1 MLVGL
6 RFLGSQTVKTVN
18 VATQGYDGSAPAL
31 TGLKNRDFQSGSFL
45 FLLPEFYGEL
55 PCGKCGCVG
64 HVDAEEQKEGL
75 AVAVAG
81 GNAADT
87 EVLLLVAE
95 AALHY
100 GGAQV
105 TDDTAGGRDVG
116 LLVLGLGTFADE
128 VGRDATLGAIL
139 RDIQKISN

>member
-1 MLVGL
+1 M
-6 RFLGSQTVKTVN
+6 
-18 VATQGYDGSAPAL
+18 
-31 TGLKNRDFQSGSFL
+31 
-45 FLLPEFYGEL
+45 PEFYGEL

-105 TDDTAGGRDVG
+105 TDDTATTEIYTSIVVG
-116 LLVLGLGTFADE
+116 SVRC
-128 VGRDATLGAIL
+128 V
-139 RDIQKISN
+139 

>member
-1 MLVGL
+1 M
-6 RFLGSQTVKTVN
+6 
-18 VATQGYDGSAPAL
+18 
-31 TGLKNRDFQSGSFL
+31 
-45 FLLPEFYGEL
+45 
-55 PCGKCGCVG
+55 
-64 HVDAEEQKEGL
+64 
-75 AVAVAG
+75 AVAG
-81 GNAADT
+81 GDAADT

-95 AALHY
+95 AALHD

-139 RDIQKISN
+139 PVFVVGIDGVCNDFGDFCTSRFLLIPNALLYHHVLVECFRRNGVP

>member
-1 MLVGL
+1 M
-6 RFLGSQTVKTVN
+6 
-18 VATQGYDGSAPAL
+18 
-31 TGLKNRDFQSGSFL
+31 
-45 FLLPEFYGEL
+45 PEFYGEL
-55 PCGKCGCVG
+55 PSGKCGCVG

-81 GNAADT
+81 GDAADT

-139 RDIQKISN
+139 TVFIVGIDGVHADAGDLYARQRLLIFNALFESSAFVECLE

>member
-1 MLVGL
+1 M
-6 RFLGSQTVKTVN
+6 
-18 VATQGYDGSAPAL
+18 
-31 TGLKNRDFQSGSFL
+31 
-45 FLLPEFYGEL
+45 
-55 PCGKCGCVG
+55 
-64 HVDAEEQKEGL
+64 DAEEQKEGL

-81 GNAADT
+81 GDAADT

-95 AALHY
+95 AALHD

-139 RDIQKISN
+139 TVFIVGIDGVHADAGDLYARQRLLIFNALFESCAFVECLE

>member
-1 MLVGL
+1 M
-6 RFLGSQTVKTVN
+6 
-18 VATQGYDGSAPAL
+18 
-31 TGLKNRDFQSGSFL
+31 
-45 FLLPEFYGEL
+45 PEFYGEL
-55 PCGKCGCVG
+55 PCGKYGCVG

-81 GNAADT
+81 GDAADT

-105 TDDTAGGRDVG
+105 TDDTAGGRSVSPG
-116 LLVLGLGTFADE
+116 MLLGKMRRKFIRHLLEWKQGADASE
-128 VGRDATLGAIL
+128 LADGKALAIFF
-139 RDIQKISN
+139 QKIVFCKR